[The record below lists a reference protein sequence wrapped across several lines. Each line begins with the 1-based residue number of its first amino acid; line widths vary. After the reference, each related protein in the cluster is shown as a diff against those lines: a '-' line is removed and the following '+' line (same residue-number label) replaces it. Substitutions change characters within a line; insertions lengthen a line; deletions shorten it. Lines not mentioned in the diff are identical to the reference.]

1 MQCHL
6 EAEDPVRSKAL
17 VLADLLDVLQS
28 LGVEDLLVVEEELLA
43 AMDPESSEE
52 EDIEISQDK

>member
-1 MQCHL
+1 MSCRL

-28 LGVEDLLVVEEELLA
+28 FGLEDLLVVEEELLA
-43 AMDPESSEE
+43 ALDLSEEDPE
-52 EDIEISQDK
+52 DISD

>member
-1 MQCHL
+1 MQCQL
-6 EAEDPVRSKAL
+6 EDADPVRSKAL

-43 AMDPESSEE
+43 ALDSEE
-52 EDIEISQDK
+52 ESTSE

>member
-1 MQCHL
+1 MSCRL

-28 LGVEDLLVVEEELLA
+28 FGLEDLLVVEEELLA
-43 AMDPESSEE
+43 ALDLESSEE
-52 EDIEISQDK
+52 EDISD